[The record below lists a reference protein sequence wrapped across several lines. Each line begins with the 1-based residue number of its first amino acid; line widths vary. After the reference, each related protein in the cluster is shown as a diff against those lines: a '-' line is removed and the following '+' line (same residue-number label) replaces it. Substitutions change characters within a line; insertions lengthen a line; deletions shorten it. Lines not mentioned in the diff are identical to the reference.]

1 MQPNTDLTE
10 LLVALNEERARY
22 LIVGGY
28 AFAFHGRPRATKD
41 VDLFIG
47 WDPENAKRVWRALV
61 AFGAPLA
68 ELTEADLATPDVIFS
83 MGRAPYRIDIRTSID
98 GITFTQ
104 AWEGR
109 VADVYAGIAV
119 WYIAKPDLIANK
131 RAVARLQDLADVEYL
146 EKGPAD

>member
-1 MQPNTDLTE
+1 LTE
-10 LLVALNEERARY
+10 LLVALNEGRARY

-83 MGRAPYRIDIRTSID
+83 MGRAPCRIDIRTSID

-104 AWEGR
+104 TWR
-109 VADVYAGIAV
+109 AGSPTYTPV
-119 WYIAKPDLIANK
+119 
-131 RAVARLQDLADVEYL
+131 
-146 EKGPAD
+146 